1 MASHPCDSSLF
12 PHPHVSPL
20 RFHFP
25 DSKHT
30 DPETLREEKK
40 PSNSIETRIP
50 LRNRK
55 KNKNLAK
62 ETKTVGEF

>member
-1 MASHPCDSSLF
+1 LC
-12 PHPHVSPL
+12 
-20 RFHFP
+20 FHFP
-25 DSKHT
+25 DSQYT

-55 KNKNLAK
+55 KNKTLAK
-62 ETKTVGEF
+62 ETKTVREF